1 MQHDVCPDITIRYT
15 TWEAI
20 AAYERLKK
28 EATHQRDIAQSADDR
43 LEAQIWI
50 DNADRNLAR
59 CKRQLAKETRS

>member
-1 MQHDVCPDITIRYT
+1 MQHDVQPDIPLRYT

-20 AAYERLKK
+20 AAYERLKR
-28 EATHQRDIAQSADDR
+28 EATHQRDKAMNADER

-59 CKRQLAKETRS
+59 CRRQLAKETR